1 MKRIERLGELVIK
14 TISFPVRVALGLA
27 KAIETKMPD
36 TLDIPFEIKRKE
48 TTNGTSKEKPRD

>member
-1 MKRIERLGELVIK
+1 VIK
-14 TISFPVRVALGLA
+14 TISFPVRVTLGLA
-27 KAIETKMPD
+27 KAIETNMPD

>member
-14 TISFPVRVALGLA
+14 TISFPVRVTLGLA
-27 KAIETKMPD
+27 KAIETNMPD

-48 TTNGTSKEKPRD
+48 TTNGTSKERSRD

>member
-14 TISFPVRVALGLA
+14 TISFPVRVTLGLA
-27 KAIETKMPD
+27 KAIETNMPD

-48 TTNGTSKEKPRD
+48 TTNGTSKEEPRN